1 MPYLFQLSLSRYSGA
16 IGELTVEDLI
26 KVLGSEE
33 RRKLAPVSRKL
44 LEKLST
50 KPRSSSGGG
59 TLSSTKKSS
68 SAAAS
73 SGMATAPLA
82 APLPRLIKERQERKA
97 GYEETKEEVTKWQ
110 PMVKVRG

>member
-1 MPYLFQLSLSRYSGA
+1 MSRYSGA

-50 KPRSSSGGG
+50 KPRSSSGG
-59 TLSSTKKSS
+59 TPSSTKKSS
-68 SAAAS
+68 SAAS

-110 PMVKVRG
+110 PMVKVWE

>member
-1 MPYLFQLSLSRYSGA
+1 M
-16 IGELTVEDLI
+16 EDLI

-50 KPRSSSGGG
+50 KPRSSSGG
-59 TLSSTKKSS
+59 TPSSTKKA
-68 SAAAS
+68 AAAS

-110 PMVKVRG
+110 PMVKVWE